1 MVMETGMISR
11 RMNRKELRKISLCY
25 TLYLIKIVILSFLLL
40 LTWRLYEV
48 GRDKEEANQIDDEP
62 KGLLPHLFT

>member
-11 RMNRKELRKISLCY
+11 RMNRKQLRKISFCY
-25 TLYLIKIVILSFLLL
+25 TLYLINIVILSFLLL
-40 LTWRLYEV
+40 LTWRLYEM
-48 GRDKEEANQIDDEP
+48 GHDREEANQIDDES